1 MSQTQSVA
9 TFSNNSHLIRFNEK
23 KTPLVLT
30 AVTSTQT
37 KGKSEPEQPPVLE
50 TSMKGTKPKQQR
62 NVIVEKHLN
71 DSPKISSTLP
81 PLKKKSVT
89 VKETVPP
96 PVPPRGSPRS
106 SGSKDLQ
113 NLRTSYEFKSQNV
126 STGKSVF
133 SK

>member
-106 SGSKDLQ
+106 SGSKDL
-113 NLRTSYEFKSQNV
+113 RTSYEFKSQNV